1 MGEMVVKTPHTTL
14 QRIGRFAL
22 PATVYD
28 FLFSQSE
35 GPPWVGLLLRA
46 LFGAV
51 SGAGLFLGLIYNLPM
66 TFHPRLTAGCFFI
79 ALCVVGGVF
88 SSSFRASV
96 LMMFPSML
104 GSRGRSYL
112 LVYTL
117 SALYSGPL
125 WNIQRNVQS
134 VALSLGC
141 NLDLQMNHSRL
152 LWRTTVEPLIAL
164 SQQVMEEQ
172 GGFQEEAL
180 DVSRAFQQIRDE
192 VIAQY
197 GYDRFST
204 NSSSSTQDQF
214 TSKTRLQCDSV
225 VEQATGRCRD
235 WFSRKWTDCVDIV
248 AVPVISD
255 ILCVSMKFHFLCDV
269 MRVMTPWC
277 REQVPVEGNFGQ
289 TFDQLNR
296 SMDRLATEFSTSLVL
311 QVGRV
316 LGGLEVD
323 RALGV
328 WRWGGLWGS
337 GGGAVLGG
345 LEVDR
350 VLGVWRWTGS
360 WGSGGG
366 AVLGGLEV
374 DRVLGGL
381 EVGRSGGV
389 WRVLVLMV
397 LVLMVSLWVGSQQ
410 EEQQVLLGDF
420 QDVFQAELASS
431 FQKVQDLSSRV
442 LDTLQVLLSL
452 TFIFIFTGAFG
463 YVHKYRRDIFFDNVY
478 VTTYFRQIEARR
490 KTADKPFLL
499 PLNRAERT
507 QLINP
512 WSPLIHP
519 RELEE
524 LSLSLLQVGC
534 LGVLVGV
541 LLAVDQTLSRILDLL
556 HTHTHTEF
564 NLTGHHDV
572 DIRVGG
578 ASMMAR
584 LLRKTISAF
593 NSSSHL
599 DMHSSNQDCLP
610 LSTSLQVS
618 DYVCTIAPVL
628 LGALM
633 CCLQVYSNR
642 LRRAI
647 AAFYYP
653 KWDKRRVLFLYNFHL
668 QNRVSFMARRR
679 ALLAT
684 RGRPHAAGLPRC
696 VQVVLGRLGCL
707 LPWRRLSRCCVCE
720 GGSGGQGSG
729 ACPWPACGATFC
741 APCWDHLQRLCP
753 CRHHDDTPPPF

>member
-1 MGEMVVKTPHTTL
+1 MAVKPPHTTL

-22 PATVYD
+22 PSTVYD

-46 LFGAV
+46 LFGAA

-66 TFHPRLTAGCFFI
+66 TFHPRLAAGCFFI

-112 LVYTL
+112 VVYAL
-117 SALYSGPL
+117 SALFSGPL

-235 WFSRKWTDCVDIV
+235 WFSRKWTDCMEAIS
-248 AVPVISD
+248 VPIISD
-255 ILCVSMKFHFLCDV
+255 ILCVSMKFHFLCDI

-311 QVGRV
+311 EVGRV
-316 LGGLEVD
+316 LGGLE
-323 RALGV
+323 
-328 WRWGGLWGS
+328 
-337 GGGAVLGG
+337 
-345 LEVDR
+345 
-350 VLGVWRWTGS
+350 
-360 WGSGGG
+360 
-366 AVLGGLEV
+366 
-374 DRVLGGL
+374 
-381 EVGRSGGV
+381 
-389 WRVLVLMV
+389 
-397 LVLMVSLWVGSQQ
+397 Q

-420 QDVFQAELASS
+420 QDVFQAELFSS

-442 LDTLQVLLSL
+442 LDALQVLLSL

-524 LSLSLLQVGC
+524 LSLSLLQLGC

-610 LSTSLQVS
+610 QSTSLQVS

-696 VQVVLGRLGCL
+696 VQVVLGRLGCR
-707 LPWRRLSRCCVCE
+707 LPWRRLSRCSVCE

-729 ACPWPACGATFC
+729 VCPWPACGATFC

-753 CRHHDDTPPPF
+753 CRHHDDTPPASEAIKA

>member
-1 MGEMVVKTPHTTL
+1 MSQAETDETKSHRYGFKLVLTGPRVVLRGEGDCTMGEMVVKTPHTTL

-235 WFSRKWTDCVDIV
+235 WFSRKWTDCVDTV

-311 QVGRV
+311 
-316 LGGLEVD
+316 E
-323 RALGV
+323 
-328 WRWGGLWGS
+328 
-337 GGGAVLGG
+337 
-345 LEVDR
+345 
-350 VLGVWRWTGS
+350 
-360 WGSGGG
+360 
-366 AVLGGLEV
+366 
-374 DRVLGGL
+374 
-381 EVGRSGGV
+381 
-389 WRVLVLMV
+389 
-397 LVLMVSLWVGSQQ
+397 Q

-610 LSTSLQVS
+610 QSTSLQVS

-653 KWDKRRVLFLYNFHL
+653 KWDKRRVLFLYNFRL

-696 VQVVLGRLGCL
+696 VQVVLGRLGCR

-753 CRHHDDTPPPF
+753 CRHHDDTPPPPPF